1 MHAERRMHT
10 PGPVE
15 LTTAKGLPA
24 AADVDLAGADVGW
37 SVFDGTALLPLVVL
51 NERAVR
57 HNIDTMAAF
66 CERHGVSLA
75 PHGKT
80 TMAPALF
87 DLQLAA
93 GAWGIT
99 AATVWQARVMK
110 AGGVARVLI
119 ANEVVAEGDAR
130 WLAES
135 LQDPDFD
142 VSCYVDSRAGVEILD
157 RAMAALPGTRRLPVL
172 VEYGVPA
179 GRTGARTIDDALD
192 VAAAVGASTRLE
204 LRGTSAFEG
213 IITASADR
221 DVDEL
226 VVDFLEEL
234 AALTVAIGATGGFGA
249 VPEVVVSA
257 GGSAYFD
264 HVVDV
269 LGRIELDRPVRVVL
283 RSGCYV
289 THSDGGYEHSSPMGS
304 APRLPVAEG
313 RLEASMEV
321 WGVVLSRPEPTQA
334 IVGIGKRDVSPDGD
348 PPVVRHLRRPDGTPV
363 AGGAHVAAMNDQHA
377 YLEVDADSPLVVGD
391 LASLGVRHP
400 CTTFD
405 KWRVIPMVDD
415 DLVVRRL
422 VRTYF

>member
-1 MHAERRMHT
+1 MQTQR
-10 PGPVE
+10 PVE

-24 AADVDLAGADVGW
+24 ATDLDLAAAASVGW

-57 HNIDTMAAF
+57 HNVDTMAAY

-110 AGGVARVLI
+110 AAGVPRVLI
-119 ANEVVAEGDAR
+119 ANEVVAEADVR
-130 WLAES
+130 WLAEA
-135 LQDPDFD
+135 LEDPDFD
-142 VSCYVDSRAGVEILD
+142 VCCYVDSRAGVEILERVLTDVSGD
-157 RAMAALPGTRRLPVL
+157 RPLPVL
-172 VEYGVPA
+172 VEYGVPG
-179 GRTGARTIDDALD
+179 GRTGARTIDEALD
-192 VAAAVGASTRLE
+192 VARSVSASSRLE

-213 IITASADR
+213 IITATAGGSADA
-221 DVDEL
+221 L
-226 VVDFLEEL
+226 VVDFLAEL
-234 AALTVAIGATGGFGA
+234 AELTVAIGAAGGFDA
-249 VPEVVVSA
+249 VSEVVVSA

-304 APRLPVAEG
+304 APRVPIADG
-313 RLEASMEV
+313 RLEAAMEV
-321 WGVVLSRPEPTQA
+321 WGVVLSRPSRTQA

-348 PPVVRHLRRPDGTPV
+348 PPVLRRLRRPDGNPV
-363 AGGAHVAAMNDQHA
+363 TGSARVVAMNDQHA
-377 YLEVDADSPLVVGD
+377 YLEVDADCSLAVGD
-391 LASLGVRHP
+391 LASLGVGHP

-405 KWRVIPMVDD
+405 KWRAIPMVDD
-415 DLVVRRL
+415 DFVVRRI